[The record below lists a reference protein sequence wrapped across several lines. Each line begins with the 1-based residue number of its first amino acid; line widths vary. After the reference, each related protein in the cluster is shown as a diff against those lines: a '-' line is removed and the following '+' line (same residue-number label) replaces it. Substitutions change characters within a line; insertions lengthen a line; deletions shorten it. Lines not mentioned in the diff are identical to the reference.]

1 MITDEVK
8 DKPKVVPHPIP
19 MNKTVYIKLYEVRRH
34 TQNVSKIHHNSKEYQ
49 GVRTWDCL
57 I

>member
-19 MNKTVYIKLYEVRRH
+19 MNKTVYFFIGWEH
-34 TQNVSKIHHNSKEYQ
+34 PTAEQ
-49 GVRTWDCL
+49 
-57 I
+57 